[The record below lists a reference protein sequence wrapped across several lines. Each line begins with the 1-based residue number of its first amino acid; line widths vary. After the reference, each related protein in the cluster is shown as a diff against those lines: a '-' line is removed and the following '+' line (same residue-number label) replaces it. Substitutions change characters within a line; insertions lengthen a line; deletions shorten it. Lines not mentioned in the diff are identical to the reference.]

1 MLKHLMETKIT
12 FQKDGQIRSCCR
24 YYNYSPKTL
33 RKNRSIYGHDG
44 PLVWVKLNGKVLYD
58 LFESDKNLENLS
70 VGKS

>member
-1 MLKHLMETKIT
+1 METKDNISQRWADT
-12 FQKDGQIRSCCR
+12 VAAAR